1 MQVSIP
7 VCRIALASEAT
18 PSFGEETQETLHATE
33 LLQVFWFP
41 GKPAED
47 AIESQLLH
55 RLASRGLLL
64 EPFERAATGLR
75 EVYRAKDDKTT

>member
-1 MQVSIP
+1 
-7 VCRIALASEAT
+7 
-18 PSFGEETQETLHATE
+18 
-33 LLQVFWFP
+33 VFWFP